1 MRSIFQRIWRLV
13 WPAET
18 GGAGLRE
25 GAEGFLLSLRTSDR
39 CRLQQV
45 MRMYARYRRAF
56 PGVAEISADAALE
69 LTAGGL
75 VVFVDIRDA
84 AEQEV
89 SMLPGAIT
97 GEELLAD
104 PERFADRPLVAY
116 CTVGYRSGK
125 FVQRYSDRFNR
136 LQNLEGGILAWL
148 HAGGQVYH
156 RNLPTRRVHVYG
168 ARWTLQ
174 PAAYEPVYDGA
185 APQKV

>member
-1 MRSIFQRIWRLV
+1 M
-13 WPAET
+13 
-18 GGAGLRE
+18 
-25 GAEGFLLSLRTSDR
+25 RTSDR
-39 CRLQQV
+39 GRLQQV

-56 PGVAEISADAALE
+56 PGVAEISARAALE

-75 VVFVDIRDA
+75 VVFVDIRDP

-104 PERFADRPLVAY
+104 PERFVDRPLVAY

-125 FVQRYSDRFNR
+125 FVQRYSDRFSR

-156 RNLPTRRVHVYG
+156 CNLPTRRVHVYG
-168 ARWTLQ
+168 ERWTLQ
-174 PAAYEPVYDGA
+174 PAAYEPVYEGA

>member
-1 MRSIFQRIWRLV
+1 M
-13 WPAET
+13 WPVEVDGEDA
-18 GGAGLRE
+18 GGADGSA
-25 GAEGFLLSLRTSDR
+25 GPLLSLRTSDR
-39 CRLQQV
+39 GRLRQV
-45 MRMYARYRRAF
+45 MRMYRRYRRAF
-56 PGVAEISADAALE
+56 PGIAEISAEAALE

-75 VVFVDIRDA
+75 VVFVDIRDP
-84 AEQEV
+84 AEQGV

-125 FVQRYSDRFNR
+125 FVQRYRDRFSR

-168 ARWTLQ
+168 ERWTLQ
-174 PAAYEPVYDGA
+174 PAEYEPVYDVSA
-185 APQKV
+185 AQKV